1 LAGPGRI
8 LEVSRSPRNEAG
20 TALVEFALVLPLFLV
35 MLLGLVDFGKGLN
48 YWIDQ
53 THLANQ
59 AARFAVVDRNPGEV
73 SGRTLQQYIR
83 GEANTG
89 ELAFGGT
96 ESVANQLSVCITFPE
111 GAPVEAGDPVTVRII
126 SKYNWLPFLD
136 ANVGISAIKI
146 SGTATMRLETTPT
159 KYSAAG
165 NSGDC

>member
-1 LAGPGRI
+1 MNGITPQ
-8 LEVSRSPRNEAG
+8 NQAG

-35 MLLGLVDFGKGLN
+35 LLLGMVDFGKGLN

-59 AARFAVVDRNPGEV
+59 AARFATVDKNPGA
-73 SGRTLQQYIR
+73 SDGRTLQDYIR

-96 ESVANQLSVCITFPE
+96 DSVDDPLAVCITFPE
-111 GAPVEAGDPVTVRII
+111 GDPVDAGDPVTVEI
-126 SKYNWLPFLD
+126 KTTYNWLPFLD
-136 ANVGISAIKI
+136 ANVGVSAVSITG
-146 SGTATMRLETTPT
+146 SATMRLEAKPT
-159 KYSAAG
+159 SYDPAD